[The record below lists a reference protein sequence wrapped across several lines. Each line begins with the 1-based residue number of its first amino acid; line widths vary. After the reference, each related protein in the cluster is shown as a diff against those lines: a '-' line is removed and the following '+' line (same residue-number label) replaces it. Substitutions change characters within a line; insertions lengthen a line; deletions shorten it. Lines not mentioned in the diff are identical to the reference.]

1 MATEPADKKPAK
13 SSARNQFRGHV
24 SAIKAGA
31 VNDEIELSIVGG
43 QKLLASITRD
53 STEELGL
60 RIGSDAFALIKSS
73 SVILVT
79 ERTEDADARCS
90 ARNRMR
96 GSVARIET
104 GAVNTEVVLDLT
116 DGGALA
122 AIITNDSCARLGL
135 RVGSAAAAIF
145 KASSVILGVPA

>member
-1 MATEPADKKPAK
+1 MAPEPADKKPAT

-31 VNDEIELSIVGG
+31 VNDEIELTVAGG
-43 QKLLASITRD
+43 QKLVASITRD

-60 RIGSDAFALIKSS
+60 RIGAAAFALVKSS
-73 SVILVT
+73 SIILAT
-79 ERTEDADARCS
+79 QDQAARFS
-90 ARNRMR
+90 ARNCMR

-116 DGGALA
+116 DGGTLA
-122 AIITNDSCARLGL
+122 AIITNDSCERLGL
-135 RVGSAAAAIF
+135 RVGSAASAIYNT
-145 KASSVILGVPA
+145 ASVILGVPA